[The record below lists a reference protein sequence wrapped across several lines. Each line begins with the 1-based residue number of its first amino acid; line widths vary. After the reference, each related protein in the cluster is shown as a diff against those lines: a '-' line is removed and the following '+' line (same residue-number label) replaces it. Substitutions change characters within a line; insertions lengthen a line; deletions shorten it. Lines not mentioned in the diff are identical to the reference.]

1 MTAPRLLVAASPHL
15 KAPLSTAR
23 IMWTVTA
30 SLLPV
35 VAAAAWW
42 FGVSALVL
50 VAATVLGAAAAE
62 RTFVGPG
69 RLRDGSAVLT
79 GVLLA
84 LSLPPGLP
92 AWMAFVG
99 GAVAIALGKAVF
111 GGLGQN
117 VFNPALLGRA
127 FLQAA
132 FPVAIT
138 TWARHRQGFFS
149 LAGDTFALPFTVPHP
164 LDGTTAATPLGA
176 FKFEGHATGFLDL
189 LVGDTG
195 GSLGETCDLAVLLG
209 GALLVALRILSW
221 RVPVAV
227 WAAVA
232 ALSAL
237 LHAVLPADA
246 AWHCP
251 DAASMLVSGGLSL
264 GAVYMAT
271 DPVTSPITRTGSWV
285 FGAGVGVLVVLIRVF
300 GGLAEGVMYA
310 ILIMN
315 ALVPFID
322 RATQP
327 RVFGTRAAPQ
337 EAKP

>member
-1 MTAPRLLVAASPHL
+1 VSEPRLVVAASPHL
-15 KAPLSTAR
+15 RAPLSSAR
-23 IMWTVTA
+23 IMWTVSA

-42 FGVSALVL
+42 FGVSAFLVIAAA
-50 VAATVLGAAAAE
+50 VAGAAAAE
-62 RTFVGPG
+62 RTFSGPG

-79 GVLLA
+79 GLLLA

-99 GAVAIALGKAVF
+99 GAVGIALGKAVF

-138 TWARHRQGFFS
+138 TWARHHQGFFV
-149 LAGDTFALPFTVPHP
+149 LAGDTLALPFTVPHP
-164 LDGTTAATPLGA
+164 VDGTTAATPLGA
-176 FKFEGHATGFLDL
+176 FKFEGRSTGFWDL

-195 GSLGETCDLAVLLG
+195 GSLGETCDLAILLG
-209 GALLVALRILSW
+209 GLVLASLRLLAW

-227 WAAVA
+227 FASVA
-232 ALSAL
+232 ALAAL
-237 LHAVLPADA
+237 LHAALPAGGPY
-246 AWHCP
+246 HCP
-251 DAASMLVSGGLSL
+251 DALTMLASGGLTL

-271 DPVTSPITRTGSWV
+271 DPVTSPITQRGAYV
-285 FGAGVGVLVVLIRVF
+285 FGAGVGALVVLIRVF

-322 RATQP
+322 RYTQP
-327 RVFGTRAAPQ
+327 RVFGTGRPRREAAP
-337 EAKP
+337 